1 MVSTSRFGKQALKYL
16 FFVFFTFFSTCVFAD
31 YRYNVS
37 NISSTI
43 QFSYI
48 GSTSTHY
55 ENLTQ
60 LCTQLAS
67 KLGLSQTNIS
77 WTNNNTSGQCTRN
90 SNVIGNWTRVS
101 FSCPAAGTTDVKS
114 VPFRLRNS
122 QVCID
127 SCLWNPVSTAGMVCG
142 DNSGICA
149 TDFTAAGT
157 SCSQNSDL
165 TPTQEDKDNTAPPET
180 EPPQPECKNETG
192 SDSYCSKPPQ
202 GCPSGYTEQSFNG
215 ESICV
220 KNSDQIP
227 NPNDPNNNDNE
238 PPASEPNGG
247 NDNNQGGGDVDL
259 TPVINAINELK
270 NILSNGINSLKEALS
285 NGFKSVT
292 DMLIKTNEKLDQSN
306 EYLDEIQK
314 ESVKTNQKLDKSNE
328 HLEKLN
334 KTSEES
340 KSILEQIKDFF
351 TEEVEESEEEN
362 TKIDIS
368 DSSGSV
374 DTTISFSGYCP
385 APITVPI
392 KFAFVNTEMEF
403 TYTRYC
409 DLAQFLKPVVIALAA
424 FVAALIIGGVRQGD

>member
-165 TPTQEDKDNTAPPET
+165 TPTQEDKDNTAPPEP
-180 EPPQPECKNETG
+180 EPPQNECKNETG

-202 GCPSGYTEQSFNG
+202 GCPSGYSEQSFNG
-215 ESICV
+215 EAICV
-220 KNSDQIP
+220 KDSPQNP
-227 NPNDPNNNDNE
+227 NPNDPNNNDNQ
-238 PPASEPNGG
+238 PPASEPSGG
-247 NDNNQGGGDVDL
+247 DNNGGGGDIDL
-259 TPVINAINELK
+259 TPVINAINSLK
-270 NILSNGINSLKEALS
+270 NALVSAINSVSSKL
-285 NGFKSVT
+285 NT
-292 DMLIKTNEKLDQSN
+292 LITGQEKTNEH
-306 EYLDEIQK
+306 LDEIQK

-328 HLEKLN
+328 HLQKLN
-334 KTSEES
+334 KTSEDS
-340 KSILEQIKDFF
+340 KSLLEQIKDFF

-409 DLAQFLKPVVIALAA
+409 DLAQFLKPVVIAFAA